1 MTCMSITSD
10 RLQLMVTFIQIVDSG
25 SIMPPRD
32 SCAWRIVSE
41 PPAVSARGVT
51 HVSLITRTTHQL
63 SLTDAGRL
71 FLADCQRMVRGLERD
86 RRTLSSGRRAAA
98 RTTQGRG
105 VHRARAAD
113 SRGDCGALLPQI
125 CRSHTGVECRR
136 RPGVDTRIGGF
147 IVCSKV
153 GPITERSVLSRTVG
167 EVRGVLVASRILVDE
182 REMPH
187 RPGDLKDW
195 PMISVHPF
203 FGDSIPIRNTSGTMG
218 KAKGVPRFFTSN
230 IVAARGAARAGAGF
244 TLLPEWLA
252 APEIRAG
259 TLIHLL
265 PDWAPKAQ
273 PLSIG
278 TPPTKHRQLSLVL
291 FVNEI
296 VAGVRE
302 HQILVNRRA

>member
-25 SIMPPRD
+25 SINAAARQLRLAQ
-32 SCAWRIVSE
+32 SSVSRQLRQLE
-41 PPAVSARGVT
+41 ESLN
-51 HVSLITRTTHQL
+51 VSLITRTTHQL

-71 FLADCQRMVRGLERD
+71 FLADCQRMVRDWNGIEERFRQD
-86 RRTLSSGRRAAA
+86 GVQPRGRLRVVASIALGQLILVEIAA
-98 RTTQGRG
+98 RYCRKYAEVTLEWNVDDGPVSILESG
-105 VHRARAAD
+105 I
-113 SRGDCGALLPQI
+113 DCLL
-125 CRSHTGVECRR
+125 
-136 RPGVDTRIGGF
+136 
-147 IVCSKV
+147 KV

-182 REMPH
+182 RGMPH